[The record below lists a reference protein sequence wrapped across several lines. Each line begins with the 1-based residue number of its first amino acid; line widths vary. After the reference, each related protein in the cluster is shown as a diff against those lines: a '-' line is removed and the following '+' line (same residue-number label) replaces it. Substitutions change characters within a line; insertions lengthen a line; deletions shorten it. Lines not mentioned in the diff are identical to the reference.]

1 MSIGVNKSAKTCK
14 RPFPLFTK
22 SVRTMETPKVTQEK
36 VFQAIWAILAVACLI
51 AAIFYGARH
60 HFFTAAISAIMAL
73 AFRAED
79 PDRKRK

>member
-1 MSIGVNKSAKTCK
+1 
-14 RPFPLFTK
+14 
-22 SVRTMETPKVTQEK
+22 METPKVTQEK
-36 VFQAIWAILAVACLI
+36 VFQAIRQAILAIACLI